1 MVICFTYSSNE
12 TDSKTEFYAECLLGS
27 SLGTQ
32 KSEEQNSTEELC
44 ATKLPWSSETGITL
58 QGSSKFRQ
66 RTRPLYPHIS
76 LISDHSW
83 KGEQP

>member
-32 KSEEQNSTEELC
+32 NLSEVRRAELDR
-44 ATKLPWSSETGITL
+44 GITVML
-58 QGSSKFRQ
+58 CNQDP
-66 RTRPLYPHIS
+66 T
-76 LISDHSW
+76 
-83 KGEQP
+83 